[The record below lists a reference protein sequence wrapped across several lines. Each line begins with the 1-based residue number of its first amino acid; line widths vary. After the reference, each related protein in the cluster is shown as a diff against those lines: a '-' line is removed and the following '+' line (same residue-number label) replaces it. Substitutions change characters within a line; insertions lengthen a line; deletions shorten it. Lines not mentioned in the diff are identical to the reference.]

1 MCNHIKR
8 YINYAIEQKFAL
20 PAFNIDNMA
29 MLRAIVTAAEATNSP
44 VIVMT
49 SQKAIRNMGLNYVQS
64 IIKTAINKATVPIFW
79 HLDHSHSLELC
90 KSVVDAGADSV
101 MLDWSMRSL
110 VENIKGTTELL
121 KYAHN
126 KGVLVEAEVGH
137 IGGTEDEVTSQGV
150 PVADFA
156 RVTDFFHRCPVD
168 LLAAAVGSVHGYYKC
183 KPQLHFDLIQKI
195 TGELCAPL
203 VLHGSSGLPSQQI
216 KKSIQLGVCKVNIG
230 TEFKDANCSAVR
242 QFLNSHQN
250 CYNIGLAEKAG
261 EVAAVSLLIK
271 KIKLCGSQGKALPLD
286 CSDALASCHC

>member
-1 MCNHIKR
+1 
-8 YINYAIEQKFAL
+8 
-20 PAFNIDNMA
+20 
-29 MLRAIVTAAEATNSP
+29 
-44 VIVMT
+44 
-49 SQKAIRNMGLNYVQS
+49 
-64 IIKTAINKATVPIFW
+64 
-79 HLDHSHSLELC
+79 
-90 KSVVDAGADSV
+90 
-101 MLDWSMRSL
+101 MRSL
-110 VENIKGTTELL
+110 AENIKGTTELL

-126 KGVLVEAEVGH
+126 KGVLVEAEIGH